1 MAGNHGSDI
10 NPTTVKSGQS
20 GPSPREYVRHRRH
33 DKDARRRYDNQYTA
47 FLAAQATR
55 LSSTAAVIED
65 KLDKYGAD
73 RVKAATSL
81 SQLP

>member
-1 MAGNHGSDI
+1 MANQL
-10 NPTTVKSGQS
+10 SGQT
-20 GPSPREYVRHRRH
+20 GPSPREYDKHRRH
-33 DKDARRRYDNQYTA
+33 DVDGRRRHSQQLTA

-73 RVKAATSL
+73 RVKAATNL

>member
-1 MAGNHGSDI
+1 MANQL
-10 NPTTVKSGQS
+10 SGQT
-20 GPSPREYVRHRRH
+20 GNSPREYDKHRRH
-33 DKDARRRYDNQYTA
+33 DIDGRRRHSPQLTA

-73 RVKAATSL
+73 RVKAATNL

>member
-1 MAGNHGSDI
+1 MANQL
-10 NPTTVKSGQS
+10 SGQT
-20 GPSPREYVRHRRH
+20 GPSPREYDKHRRH
-33 DKDARRRYDNQYTA
+33 DIDGRRRYSHQLTA

-73 RVKAATSL
+73 RVKAATNL